1 MLTSITPIH
10 EIQLD
15 AVIKLHVSRFSTN
28 HCPSFQI
35 SCHHASENLPCR
47 HSPQWFCMRAPAVE
61 LQCSTAG
68 PQRAVFSPT
77 NFRQLQ
83 FFASCVQYARQATN
97 RLLVLLHTRIPLIQV
112 HTATNPITGVL
123 LSGQSSSNVLLQT
136 FQFAQLLCMATGPAT
151 NEICEP
157 IVPLQKPAN
166 Q

>member
-1 MLTSITPIH
+1 MQSSSSMCHAFQLTTALLSKSLAITLQRIYH
-10 EIQLD
+10 
-15 AVIKLHVSRFSTN
+15 AGTLHNGS
-28 HCPSFQI
+28 
-35 SCHHASENLPCR
+35 
-47 HSPQWFCMRAPAVE
+47 RAPAVE